1 MALFNESL
9 ECRFSQLVQR
19 LHSMKGASPVAQV
32 APEISHAIQINDDLD
47 HLAHLFLA
55 RVTRYSTIVFQAADA
70 THFAGVQFLNPANS
84 GVLVQIEYAD
94 CQIGVAGDTVDV
106 RTFAPGIPP
115 RTTRTSFPPDT
126 RGNPNKKNAGP
137 HVPTNQNRRP
147 GGHPPGIAG

>member
-9 ECRFSQLVQR
+9 EGRFSQLVQR
-19 LHSMKGASPVAQV
+19 LHAMKGASPVPQV
-32 APEISHAIQINDDLD
+32 AREISHAIQINDDLD

-94 CQIGVAGDTVDV
+94 CQIGVAG
-106 RTFAPGIPP
+106 G
-115 RTTRTSFPPDT
+115 TRTGERRVGEEGRT
-126 RGNPNKKNAGP
+126 RGSP
-137 HVPTNQNRRP
+137 
-147 GGHPPGIAG
+147 

>member
-9 ECRFSQLVQR
+9 EGRFSQLVQR
-19 LHSMKGASPVAQV
+19 LHSTKGASPVPQV

-106 RTFAPGIPP
+106 RTFPAGIPP
-115 RTTRTSFPPDT
+115 GPTRTSFPLDT
-126 RGNPNKKNAGP
+126 PANPNKKNPAP
-137 HVPTNQNRRP
+137 NVAHKPNDRPTRDR
-147 GGHPPGIAG
+147 